1 MDENPLFQPNEA
13 PDSGTPT
20 ISLFLALYLLVLAF
34 FIVLVTISTLEEVKS
49 QAVMDSLTSTFS
61 SLLPPSTDLTLFNA
75 KEGDV
80 LAGQVFEEEVTE
92 IFATAIQVA
101 RIEVVQPGR
110 QMRVTMP
117 ADAVF
122 FPESSEIRESQLPLL
137 DRIVASLS
145 ASAPGVH
152 HDMDFLVVV
161 PYAQNGTLPTGRSLP
176 AARAAAFADALH
188 LRGVPP
194 ARMSLGLKPGRG
206 KNVILR
212 FFVRTPEEDRLRFDE
227 ALEKSGDREA
237 SS

>member
-1 MDENPLFQPNEA
+1 MDGSNLFQSDDA
-13 PDSGTPT
+13 PESGGHTT
-20 ISLFLALYLLVLAF
+20 ALFLALYLLVLAF

-61 SLLPPSTDLTLFNA
+61 SLLPPSTDLTVFNA

-80 LAGQVFEEEVTE
+80 LAGQIFEEEITE

-101 RIEVVQPGR
+101 RIDVVQPGR

-117 ADAVF
+117 ADAIF
-122 FPESSEIRESQLPLL
+122 FPDSTEIRDSQLPLL

-145 ASAPGVH
+145 VTAPGVH

-161 PYAQNGTLPTGRSLP
+161 PYGRDGALPTGRSLP
-176 AARAAAFADALH
+176 AARAASFAHALH

-206 KNVILR
+206 QTVILR
-212 FFVRTPEEDRLRFDE
+212 FFVRTPDEDRLRFDE
-227 ALEKSGDREA
+227 TLEKPGSPGA